1 MTSGSQRTAGEESLW
16 QEPSAPDVFWK
27 KNVHKQLLK
36 CIRMSWFPQRPLE
49 DLLWARHPGPNVAK
63 LLIHFEVKYVQ
74 YKQKPK
80 AVLLMLLIKNKQKK
94 NYSINNCKILLVM
107 VTILFRKQKSY

>member
-1 MTSGSQRTAGEESLW
+1 MS
-16 QEPSAPDVFWK
+16 FWK

-36 CIRMSWFPQRPLE
+36 CVRVSWFPPRPLE
-49 DLLWARHPGPNVAK
+49 DLLWARHTGPNVAK

-80 AVLLMLLIKNKQKK
+80 AILLMLLIKNKHTKK
-94 NYSINNCKILLVM
+94 LFNKQLQDFAGDGNYP
-107 VTILFRKQKSY
+107 F